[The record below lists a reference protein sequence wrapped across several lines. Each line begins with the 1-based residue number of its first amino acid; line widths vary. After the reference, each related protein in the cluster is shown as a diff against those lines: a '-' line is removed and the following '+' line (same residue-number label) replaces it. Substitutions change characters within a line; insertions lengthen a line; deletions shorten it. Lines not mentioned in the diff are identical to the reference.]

1 MQELD
6 NIVSVGC
13 QDESVKLINV
23 SYPEIKRNMNTVII
37 NSSVFSGIVLLALII
52 VLSIIITQQK
62 GEGE

>member
-13 QDESVKLINV
+13 QDGSVKLINV

-52 VLSIIITQQK
+52 FLSIIITQQK